1 MNSETAFPVTK
12 PKTTGTPPIKH
23 RRLSQQ
29 RKECITGFLFVI
41 PALVYM
47 LLLIGYPIVYNII
60 LSFQDVSAFNLAAGG
75 VRPFI
80 GLQNYKT
87 VFADETMK
95 YAIWNTI
102 FYTVCCLIVQF
113 SLGLMFALLFNQ
125 KFTLAK
131 PLRGFLVISW
141 MMPVTVTALLF
152 KYMLSPDVGIIDIF
166 LKALGIIKQPVGWL
180 INQNTAIFGPIIAN
194 SWIGVPFNMLLLTT
208 GLAGIPDEVYES
220 ASIDGASIFQKFLH
234 ITLPLLRPAMMAVL
248 VLGFVY
254 TFKVFDLIFVM
265 TGGGPVNATEVFATF
280 SYKLS
285 FKYYYFGQGAAVA
298 NILFIILFCVAL
310 VYLKLISKEESM

>member
-1 MNSETAFPVTK
+1 VSSQTKFSGKKSENAIFEQTRHK
-12 PKTTGTPPIKH
+12 
-23 RRLSQQ
+23 RLSQQ
-29 RKECITGFLFVI
+29 GQEYLAGFLFI
-41 PALVYM
+41 MPALVYM
-47 LLLIGYPIVYNII
+47 LMLIGYPIIYNFI

-80 GLQNYKT
+80 GFRNYKT

-95 YAIWNTI
+95 AAIWNT
-102 FYTVCCLIVQF
+102 FYYTVSCLVVQF
-113 SLGLMFALLFNQ
+113 SLGLMFALLFHQ

-166 LKALGIIKQPVGWL
+166 LKSIGIIDQPVGWL
-180 INQNTAIFGPIIAN
+180 LNQKTAIYGPIIAN
-194 SWIGVPFNMLLLTT
+194 SWVGVPFNMLILTT

-220 ASIDGASIFQKFLH
+220 ASIDGASSFQKFLY

-280 SYKLS
+280 AYKLS
-285 FKYYYFGQGAAVA
+285 FRFYYFGQGAAVA

-310 VYLKLISKEESM
+310 VYLKLINKEETM